1 VTRKLLPILAFLMI
15 LCSGERLA
23 LAQDPFVAFQKQDYA
38 TALTGFQELATQGN
52 ANAMN
57 NLGLMYANGLGVTAD
72 QGKAVDWYNQAA
84 GMGHIGAI
92 NNLGGM
98 YEMGQGITQ
107 SYAKAAEKY
116 ALAAKYGLSDA
127 QYNLA
132 ALYEA
137 GKGLQNDPLQAY
149 IWYSL
154 AAAKGDKDAAVGRDR
169 MAKVLDPTLRHQA
182 DQFAASWKPS
192 K

>member
-1 VTRKLLPILAFLMI
+1 MTRRFLLIPAFLMMV
-15 LCSGERLA
+15 CCGARLA
-23 LAQDPFVAFQKQDYA
+23 AAQDPFIAFQNQDYA
-38 TALTGFQELATQGN
+38 TALKGFQELASQGN

-57 NLGLMYANGLGVTAD
+57 NLGLMYSNGLGVTAD
-72 QGKAVDWYNQAA
+72 QAKAIDWYNQAA
-84 GMGHIGAI
+84 SKGHLGAV

-98 YEMGQGITQ
+98 YEMGQGVAQNYTT
-107 SYAKAAEKY
+107 AAEKY
-116 ALAAKYGLSDA
+116 ALAAKYGLTDA

-137 GKGLQNDPLQAY
+137 GKGVQNDPLQAY

-154 AAAKGDKDAAVGRDR
+154 AAAMGDPDAAVGRDR
-169 MAKVLDPTLRHQA
+169 MAQVLDPTLRRQA
-182 DQFAASWKPS
+182 DEFAASWKPS